1 MKASK
6 KFMFPKIK
14 FLQSNKYFIM
24 EAQDLIGKKRKTDIQ
39 TVKENNLYIEQSL
52 KWQMKLLLRKKKMIR
67 NNR

>member
-1 MKASK
+1 
-6 KFMFPKIK
+6 
-14 FLQSNKYFIM
+14 M

>member
-1 MKASK
+1 
-6 KFMFPKIK
+6 
-14 FLQSNKYFIM
+14 M

-52 KWQMKLLLRKKKMIR
+52 KCQMKLLLRKKKMIR